1 MTPFYRCLSILFA
14 IFALTGC
21 HKKLPDSTLPSNV
34 KRGTITIPRSACSTK
49 KAASALPIT
58 AEAVLLPVNTQVELM
73 EITTK
78 EILVEIMP
86 DHRKLTIE
94 NVAKHTGENTTQT
107 FSKLF
112 AKQKLD
118 MSQFTKLEQE
128 NIRDGKVAKKM
139 RKNAVIA
146 AVGYPPITETS
157 STQMNRW
164 VYWSS
169 RFDRFIVHFNDKGK
183 VDRIEN

>member
-1 MTPFYRCLSILFA
+1 MTPLYRCLSILFA

-34 KRGTITIPRSACSTK
+34 KRGDYYYSQVSMQYEKGRFRTTNYRRGT
-49 KAASALPIT
+49 
-58 AEAVLLPVNTQVELM
+58 LLPVNTQVELI

-78 EILVEIMP
+78 EIVVEIMP
-86 DHRKLTIE
+86 EHRKLTIE

-118 MSQFTKLEQE
+118 LSQFTKLEQE

-146 AVGYPPITETS
+146 AIGYPPITETS